1 MAAVSLARWSRTAA
15 LLGTLACQDAQ
26 TGLSPSDHDTVLRFL
41 NCIDCLIPLDSL
53 RALAS
58 RKPDATADS
67 LNGALL
73 NGPGLRAITAA
84 VSAFNAGYG
93 RDSAWRLEHGLD
105 RLLRRELYVAQ
116 DSAGYIEGYQVNG
129 AMGLGWIR
137 TPRARAYLDSALTKP
152 LPPPVLRAVE
162 YARDSLPSRPP

>member
-1 MAAVSLARWSRTAA
+1 MTLARWSRMAA
-15 LLGTLACQDAQ
+15 LLGTMACRDVQPDV
-26 TGLSPSDHDTVLRFL
+26 SPSDQDTVLRFL

-58 RKPDATADS
+58 RNPDATADS
-67 LNGALL
+67 LNSALL
-73 NGPGLRAITAA
+73 NGPGLRDVTAA

-93 RDSAWRLEHGLD
+93 RDSSWRVERGLLPLEG
-105 RLLRRELYVAQ
+105 RVLYVAR

-137 TPRARAYLDSALTKP
+137 TPRAIAYLDTALTKP
-152 LPPPVLRAVE
+152 LPPPVLRAVR